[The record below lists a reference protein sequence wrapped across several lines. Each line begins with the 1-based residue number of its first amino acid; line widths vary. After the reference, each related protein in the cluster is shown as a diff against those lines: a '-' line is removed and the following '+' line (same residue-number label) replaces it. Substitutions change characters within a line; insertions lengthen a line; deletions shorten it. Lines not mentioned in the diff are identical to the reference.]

1 MPLKKSLTKSF
12 SIPFKIEKEILGKAS
27 CLRTLVFTFE
37 QAVVVQEQCDRIGLL
52 LKRFGYI
59 VFYKIGPEIGQ
70 LLCYFKNFSF
80 D

>member
-1 MPLKKSLTKSF
+1 M
-12 SIPFKIEKEILGKAS
+12 
-27 CLRTLVFTFE
+27 
-37 QAVVVQEQCDRIGLL
+37 VVQEQCDRIGLL